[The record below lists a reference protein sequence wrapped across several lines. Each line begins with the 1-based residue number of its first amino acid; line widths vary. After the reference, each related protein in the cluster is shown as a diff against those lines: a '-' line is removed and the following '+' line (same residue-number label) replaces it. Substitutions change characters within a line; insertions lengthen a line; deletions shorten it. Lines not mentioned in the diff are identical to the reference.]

1 LLFNFRFFVGPDPIF
16 EYGAFC
22 KNVAETVTPDSKYW
36 NKAICE
42 VLLLQEVFNGIG
54 NYLRAEILHELGVD
68 PFAETSQVLS
78 NLSLANCENHR
89 LLQLCREVP
98 MRFMES
104 PKYGSECVTDES
116 LFKVYSRSD
125 SMSRKDSNGRMVWW
139 KKQPTSSGNSEKT
152 AHSVGDEDED
162 DDEEKPVK
170 KPKAKKSKK
179 KSRVVLDHERE
190 LERIAASSKKARKMK
205 REETEVIVVPD
216 TAASTMTKRQERE
229 LAKKI
234 HMKKKA
240 RSAVRAQRRRKVK

>member
-1 LLFNFRFFVGPDPIF
+1 LFNFRFFVGPDPIF
-16 EYGAFC
+16 DYGAFC

-152 AHSVGDEDED
+152 AH
-162 DDEEKPVK
+162 
-170 KPKAKKSKK
+170 
-179 KSRVVLDHERE
+179 
-190 LERIAASSKKARKMK
+190 IAASSKKARKMK